1 MVEQHSILIVDD
13 EPLGRETLR
22 ALLHGKGHRLIF
34 AGSGQE
40 ALELAETWKPDLILL
55 DVMMPGMD
63 GFEVCRRIRQTPS
76 LAEVP
81 IVMITALGDRAS
93 RIKGLNVGADDF
105 ITKPFDRTE
114 LRARIRTILRLN
126 RYRRLLAV
134 RSRFEWVVEN
144 AESGYLMLDKE
155 GIILY
160 ANEQARRYI
169 VGSPAIPLVGKPLFQ
184 LVRDNYRCEPLMGWD
199 ECFLLPTMKRAGS
212 PHYLVRAATSYAPE
226 FWLQVDVAMME
237 DVGDE
242 TILVRLRDITETIR
256 LRKEVWRFDALV
268 RHKLRSPLGILV
280 GSLELFRRDG
290 EMLSREDMEM
300 LIEMVYSGARRLRDA
315 IESIFVFEEAPQMGL
330 MATTHFKLDELPA
343 LLTHVSEA
351 LSIAQP
357 DLKLPPQEQVE
368 AVPPLALSPEAM
380 ELIFWELLENAK
392 KFHPQH
398 EPTVSIEVEI
408 VGTEGVRFKVM
419 DDGISLAPDQLRRI
433 WLPYY
438 QAERYFTGQVPG
450 MGLGLP
456 TIASLLWGLGGKID
470 AYNRLPGPGLVVD
483 FTVPFYESG
492 AGEQERPGEEGGEA
506 FSATPFRR

>member
-1 MVEQHSILIVDD
+1 MTEQHSILIVDD

-22 ALLHGKGHRLIF
+22 ALLHGDGHRLIF
-34 AGSGQE
+34 AGNGQE
-40 ALELAETWKPDLILL
+40 ALELARTWKPDLILL
-55 DVMMPGMD
+55 DVMMPEMD
-63 GFEVCRRIRQTPS
+63 GFEVCRRIRQTPG

-81 IVMITALGDRAS
+81 IVMITALGDRGS

-126 RYRRLLAV
+126 RYRRLLAA

-155 GIILY
+155 GIITY

-169 VGSPAIPLVGKPLFQ
+169 VGSPETPIVGQSLFQ
-184 LVRDNYRCEPLMGWD
+184 LVRKHYRCEPLMGWD
-199 ECFLLPTMKRAGS
+199 ECFLLPTTKEMSGAR
-212 PHYLVRAATSYAPE
+212 YLVRAATPYAPE

-237 DVGDE
+237 QGDDE
-242 TILVRLRDITETIR
+242 TILVRLRDITETMR

-280 GSLELFRRDG
+280 GSLEVFRRDD
-290 EMLSREDMEM
+290 ESLTREDMEM
-300 LIEMVYSGARRLRDA
+300 LIEMVYSGAKRLRDA
-315 IESIFVFEEAPQMGL
+315 IESIFAFEEVPEELGLSASRHFEMRDFITTVNRVVEALAIAAPQLEMPP
-330 MATTHFKLDELPA
+330 ARQLDSL
-343 LLTHVSEA
+343 
-351 LSIAQP
+351 
-357 DLKLPPQEQVE
+357 
-368 AVPPLALSPEAM
+368 PPLALAPEAM
-380 ELIFWELLENAK
+380 ELILWELLENAK

-398 EPTVSIEVEI
+398 QPAVIIHVEVKEN
-408 VGTEGVRFKVM
+408 EGVRVKVT

-433 WLPYY
+433 WWPYY

-456 TIASLLWGLGGKID
+456 TIASLLWGIGGSID
-470 AYNRLPGPGLVVD
+470 AYNRVSGPGLVVD
-483 FTVPFYESG
+483 FFVPFYLEKAKESPSP
-492 AGEQERPGEEGGEA
+492 PGNEEVPHA
-506 FSATPFRR
+506 

>member
-22 ALLHGKGHRLIF
+22 ALLHGEGHRLIF
-34 AGSGQE
+34 AANGPE
-40 ALELAETWKPDLILL
+40 ALTLAETWKPDLILL
-55 DVMMPGMD
+55 DVMMPEMD
-63 GFEVCRRIRQTPS
+63 GFEVCRRIRQTPA

-105 ITKPFDRTE
+105 VTKPFDRTE

-155 GIILY
+155 GVVTY

-169 VGSPAIPLVGKPLFQ
+169 VGSPETPLVGKPLFQ
-184 LVRDNYRCEPLMGWD
+184 LVKEHYRCEPLMGWD
-199 ECFLLPTMKRAGS
+199 ECFLLPTMQRAGS
-212 PHYLVRAATSYAPE
+212 SRYLVRAATPYAPE
-226 FWLQVDVAMME
+226 FWLQVDVARME

-280 GSLELFRRDG
+280 GSLEVFRRDG
-290 EMLSREDMEM
+290 ETLTREDMET

-315 IESIFVFEEAPQMGL
+315 IESIFVFEEVPQMGL
-330 MATTHFKLDELPA
+330 MATAHFRMEDFPA
-343 LLTHVSEA
+343 LVERVSEA
-351 LSIAQP
+351 LPISPPALTLSP
-357 DLKLPPQEQVE
+357 DLHLAELPPLV
-368 AVPPLALSPEAM
+368 LSPEAM
-380 ELIFWELLENAK
+380 ELVVWELLENAK
-392 KFHPQH
+392 KFHPQRD
-398 EPTVSIEVEI
+398 PRVSIEVAPTE
-408 VGTEGVRFKVM
+408 EGVRFKVA

-456 TIASLLWGLGGKID
+456 TIASLLWGVGGSID

-483 FTVPFYESG
+483 FSVPFYRT
-492 AGEQERPGEEGGEA
+492 AAGEEGEG
-506 FSATPFRR
+506 

>member
-126 RYRRLLAV
+126 RYRRLLTI

-169 VGSPAIPLVGKPLFQ
+169 VGSPEIPLVGKPLFQ
-184 LVRDNYRCEPLMGWD
+184 LVREHYRCEPLMGWD
-199 ECFLLPTMKRAGS
+199 ECFLLPTVERGGS
-212 PHYLVRAATSYAPE
+212 SRYLVRAATPYAPE
-226 FWLQVDVAMME
+226 FWLRVDVATME
-237 DVGDE
+237 DVGDA

-256 LRKEVWRFDALV
+256 LRKEIWRFDALV

-280 GSLELFRRDG
+280 GSLEIFRRDG
-290 EMLSREDMEM
+290 ESLTREDMEM
-300 LIEMVYSGARRLRDA
+300 LIEMVYSGAKRLRDA
-315 IESIFVFEEAPQMGL
+315 IESIFIFEEVPQMGV
-330 MATTHFKLDELPA
+330 MATTHFELRDLPA
-343 LLTHVSEA
+343 LIARVSET
-351 LSIAQP
+351 LSIASP
-357 DLKLPPQEQVE
+357 HLELPPQTQVD
-368 AVPPLALSPEAM
+368 ALSPLVLSPEAM
-380 ELIFWELLENAK
+380 ELILWELLENAK

-398 EPTVSIEVEI
+398 QPTVSIEVTI
-408 VGTEGVRFKVM
+408 AGMEGVRIKVI

-456 TIASLLWGLGGKID
+456 TIASLLWGVGGNID
-470 AYNRLPGPGLVVD
+470 AYNRVPGPGLIVD
-483 FTVPFYESG
+483 FTVPFYQSG
-492 AGEQERPGEEGGEA
+492 AGEEEGGEENNKESFNVA
-506 FSATPFRR
+506 P